1 MKVDP
6 TALSPTTLPPPR
18 ERQQTPAAQPTS
30 APSRTV
36 APDRPTPRSPAQRS
50 PGKPSS
56 FNLQLNQQ
64 LSQMQATDQYLGE
77 LAGRLDHLK
86 LNLGRELA
94 ASRPADRETL
104 RQATREVN
112 ALLQQ
117 RGTRTAQ
124 SLDADLRLRLG
135 EPVRSRFRLE
145 GLDSLE
151 AIRAAG
157 RETLVFSFTRQPGE
171 ALAVAL
177 DEGLAPEQVLR
188 RFNQGLGAAGLRAE
202 LDSDGALRFSA
213 PEAQWRTLQDQLQVQ
228 GEGGLFPRE
237 RRGLASRE
245 EGLQA
250 LSEPHGQ
257 SPRELRSLLDSV
269 LGVLERIDTLRDQLA
284 QRQEDIREFLAQADA
299 RDERQWA
306 QAFARSL
313 YDLMGQ
319 GPDAYGAF
327 AQAVIAQ
334 AQLSRFTV
342 VSLLA

>member
-6 TALSPTTLPPPR
+6 TALTHHIAAPR

-36 APDRPTPRSPAQRS
+36 APDRPMLRSPAQRS

-117 RGTRTAQ
+117 RGARTAQ

-228 GEGGLFPRE
+228 GGRPVPHE

-250 LSEPHGQ
+250 LSEPLGQ
-257 SPRELRSLLDSV
+257 SPGNCAACSTPCSACWSASTPCATNWPSGRRTSANSSPRPTP
-269 LGVLERIDTLRDQLA
+269 GTNA
-284 QRQEDIREFLAQADA
+284 N
-299 RDERQWA
+299 
-306 QAFARSL
+306 
-313 YDLMGQ
+313 
-319 GPDAYGAF
+319 GPRPSPAPC
-327 AQAVIAQ
+327 
-334 AQLSRFTV
+334 TT
-342 VSLLA
+342 